1 MSIGTNRWRCDLI
14 KDLTKFVQRVNVGKI
29 IKVTFQ
35 NMAYINSHLLLQC
48 FQYDLWRFH
57 DTFRYKSWMNDIMN
71 NAIRLK
77 PWGVHQS
84 EPEMHLPSKHLWL
97 SLSLSDSFSI
107 VPNNNL
113 LSPFL
118 VFQNDTRSLY
128 FDTLSVFLHGEQCL
142 TLSFVTKISLKKG
155 LLIFVNTRMAAAV
168 LTFSYPF

>member
-1 MSIGTNRWRCDLI
+1 MYLGNKPRDSTSAKSLKWLFKTWHILIHIRCL
-14 KDLTKFVQRVNVGKI
+14 KP
-29 IKVTFQ
+29 
-35 NMAYINSHLLLQC
+35 MAYLC

-57 DTFRYKSWMNDIMN
+57 DTYRYKSWMNDIMN
-71 NAIRLK
+71 NAIWLK

-128 FDTLSVFLHGEQCL
+128 FDTLSVFLQREQCL
-142 TLSFVTKISLKKG
+142 TLSFVTKISLKK
-155 LLIFVNTRMAAAV
+155 V
-168 LTFSYPF
+168 Y